1 VRDGLSPGFSH
12 RGPVGENLYDVWMN
26 STRHVP
32 RAGADRESLNPG
44 DLHVPEHW
52 DPAEELA
59 HLLRSGST
67 DEGWAAPYLDAGR
80 LLSDT
85 ATASMARA
93 AVVPQRPSRHRRVHE
108 RQEGLS
114 LLRTTS
120 FLVAAVA
127 SVIVAMVSVFG
138 GMVAYDPLSEVAM
151 GTPAGSGGSSW
162 WPLLI
167 YGPWMVASL
176 SILRAALHRRRAMHS
191 WCAVTFFSAVAV
203 ALCVVEAPRTFPHAA
218 TAALPAIAALTC
230 FHQLVRQITLT
241 RPPRKVMPRHRD
253 CSSSRNSV
261 GAP

>member
-1 VRDGLSPGFSH
+1 
-12 RGPVGENLYDVWMN
+12 MN
-26 STRHVP
+26 SSLHVP
-32 RAGADRESLNPG
+32 RSEAEWASVNPG

-59 HLLRSGST
+59 QLLRSGGT
-67 DEGWAAPYLDAGR
+67 GEWAGPYLDAGR
-80 LLSDT
+80 LLSET
-85 ATASMARA
+85 ATASA
-93 AVVPQRPSRHRRVHE
+93 AVASTVPHRPSRHRRVQG
-108 RQEGLS
+108 RQGGLS
-114 LLRTTS
+114 WSRTTS

-138 GMVAYDPLSEVAM
+138 GMVAYHPLSEVAI
-151 GTPAGSGGSSW
+151 GDPARSGVDSW

-176 SILRAALHRRRAMHS
+176 SILRAALHRRRAAHS

-203 ALCVVEAPRTFPHAA
+203 ALCVVDAPKTFPHAA

-241 RPPRKVMPRHRD
+241 RPPRKGTPRHRD
-253 CSSSRNSV
+253 YSSARNSV
-261 GAP
+261 GQP